1 MPRNSRKQPRKCG
14 KRSLG
19 SDLCSFDKRVL
30 RRRRRRARMDTIRF
44 ICGADLPPA
53 SAATRI
59 RRSTARQ
66 PPSDSE
72 TPTFSTAVGAKACW
86 QQPAT
91 LPPHPYHAL
100 GIGSSVMAHPSSPL
114 EALLLL
120 LALLALTLTPVAS
133 APRRPHIILII
144 ADDLGYPLR
153 AGEPRGLPLQERTLA
168 QRLRARGYAT
178 HLVGK
183 WHLGAHRSAFL
194 PTRRGFDS
202 HFGYRNG
209 YERTFTEMV
218 SQLDESVG
226 TVLDALRETGMLNN
240 SIVVGRLR
248 APRTPYAHPLHVSDW
263 AATLLAAADEA
274 APDHPPSDDGDGDIF
289 AGVSH
294 WHALSAPA
302 DEEVP
307 APRES
312 LLLNVDDV
320 IGLSGVLAGRWKY
333 VEGTH
338 DSGAYDGH
346 LGAPARGAPYPAY
359 DAQATADAAR
369 ALGLDDN
376 VTAAD
381 VLRTLAAGAVSCNG
395 LQEDPCE
402 TRDASAQQPAQLQ
415 RLRALLGA
423 FRAQQAPQLNAPVD
437 PRADPALHGGVWA
450 PWLDGEDEDEVDG
463 IDR

>member
-144 ADDLGYPLR
+144 ADDL
-153 AGEPRGLPLQERTLA
+153 
-168 QRLRARGYAT
+168 
-178 HLVGK
+178 
-183 WHLGAHRSAFL
+183 
-194 PTRRGFDS
+194 
-202 HFGYRNG
+202 
-209 YERTFTEMV
+209 
-218 SQLDESVG
+218 LDESVG

-240 SIVVGRLR
+240 SIVVFI
-248 APRTPYAHPLHVSDW
+248 SDNGGM
-263 AATLLAAADEA
+263 T
-274 APDHPPSDDGDGDIF
+274 
-289 AGVSH
+289 AGMHHNTGSN
-294 WHALSAPA
+294 WPFRA

>member
-72 TPTFSTAVGAKACW
+72 RHGSPVVPAGGAAAASGAVGPDIDPCCIC
-86 QQPAT
+86 
-91 LPPHPYHAL
+91 PPPPTHH
-100 GIGSSVMAHPSSPL
+100 SHHC
-114 EALLLL
+114 
-120 LALLALTLTPVAS
+120 
-133 APRRPHIILII
+133 RR
-144 ADDLGYPLR
+144 
-153 AGEPRGLPLQERTLA
+153 
-168 QRLRARGYAT
+168 
-178 HLVGK
+178 
-183 WHLGAHRSAFL
+183 S
-194 PTRRGFDS
+194 
-202 HFGYRNG
+202 
-209 YERTFTEMV
+209 EMV

>member
-240 SIVVGRLR
+240 SIVVFI
-248 APRTPYAHPLHVSDW
+248 SDNGGM
-263 AATLLAAADEA
+263 T
-274 APDHPPSDDGDGDIF
+274 
-289 AGVSH
+289 AGMHHNTGSN
-294 WHALSAPA
+294 WPFRA

>member
-72 TPTFSTAVGAKACW
+72 RHGSPVVPAGGAAAASGAVGPDIDPCCIC
-86 QQPAT
+86 
-91 LPPHPYHAL
+91 PPPPTHH
-100 GIGSSVMAHPSSPL
+100 SHHC
-114 EALLLL
+114 
-120 LALLALTLTPVAS
+120 
-133 APRRPHIILII
+133 RRSGMQ
-144 ADDLGYPLR
+144 GYPLR